1 MSEDDRNLDDDDDV
15 DEDMDERL
23 DTGLNKMVRINR
35 LSERANNILKQPEL
49 ANSIEDTDP
58 VWNELFEY
66 VNEISSPLIEK
77 KITIEDKIEIVRNW
91 LFADPEIE
99 QMLSPL

>member
-1 MSEDDRNLDDDDDV
+1 MGEDDNNDD
-15 DEDMDERL
+15 EYEKALEEFRRASRRS
-23 DTGLNKMVRINR
+23 VRINH

-49 ANSIEDTDP
+49 ANSIENTDP

-77 KITIEDKIEIVRNW
+77 KISIEDKIEIVRDW
-91 LFADPEIE
+91 LFSDPEIE
-99 QMLSPL
+99 QMLSV